1 MKLFELAG
9 KDVTKFNIH
18 QLADYVTKTIE
29 DDKESDFKPE
39 TKFKNGDSAFDG
51 RDSCTITVDYVNS
64 RQGQPEKGQNTSK
77 LFNKIIDAMYRDF
90 RSQGL
95 TFTQPEGVQG
105 SSREDDRF
113 TTGKLAFTIVGKE

>member
-29 DDKESDFKPE
+29 DDKNSDFKPE
-39 TKFKNGDSAFDG
+39 TKFKNNDQQFGG

-64 RQGQPEKGQNTSK
+64 RQGQDEHAQNSTK
-77 LFNKIIDAMYRDF
+77 QLNKVVDGMYRDF
-90 RSQGL
+90 KAQGV
-95 TFTQPEGVQG
+95 TFTQPMGVKG
-105 SSREDDRF
+105 SAREDDRF
-113 TTGKLAFTIVGKE
+113 TTGKMEFTIAVKE